1 VQAEL
6 RSLVTNWPDD
16 SESLETFQPD
26 DPELF
31 GLDVTAFIG
40 PKDSPG
46 VDLFKFFVCSPRQL
60 EREPREKGFQFLHG
74 VLLLTR
80 WDYGVLHRA
89 IADLCSHTQ
98 GGDWDEVATK
108 LSRYGVWE
116 IEIWNV

>member
-60 EREPREKGFQFLHG
+60 EREPREKGFQTLRSG
-74 VLLLTR
+74 SGSTRKASRPQTLTFS
-80 WDYGVLHRA
+80 D
-89 IADLCSHTQ
+89 
-98 GGDWDEVATK
+98 
-108 LSRYGVWE
+108 
-116 IEIWNV
+116 